1 MIFRRASYPQ
11 ESYTT
16 IPNRL
21 LRGTA
26 GASEVRSDGLS
37 PESLGVLAYLL
48 SHKAEWRVTNRQ
60 LQKVFGVGDSKI
72 TRITRE
78 LMCAGYIRRSEQ
90 TAQSN
95 WDWDVYD
102 TVNPDPENPD
112 LENPDLGK
120 PDPENPDLINT
131 IGKNNNKKEKQSW
144 KKELFA
150 ASPEQISQSVWQEWW
165 EHKIIKNSG
174 RKPTAQMLTRQ
185 TKDFELI
192 SAAGFDV
199 SAVVSFAI
207 SRDWQKI
214 GDVTWEVL
222 GQFKT
227 DTRHDDLMGAV
238 K

>member
-1 MIFRRASYPQ
+1 MNSITTYTPPPQGSSMIFRRACYPQ

-48 SHKAEWRVTNRQ
+48 SHKTEWRVTNRQ

-95 WDWDVYD
+95 WDWDVR
-102 TVNPDPENPD
+102 
-112 LENPDLGK
+112 
-120 PDPENPDLINT
+120 IT
-131 IGKNNNKKEKQSW
+131 IRKKNN
-144 KKELFA
+144 
-150 ASPEQISQSVWQEWW
+150 
-165 EHKIIKNSG
+165 HG
-174 RKPTAQMLTRQ
+174 RKTYLLLPLNRLVNRFGKTGGSIRLLKT
-185 TKDFELI
+185 
-192 SAAGFDV
+192 
-199 SAVVSFAI
+199 
-207 SRDWQKI
+207 
-214 GDVTWEVL
+214 L
-222 GQFKT
+222 GVNQ
-227 DTRHDDLMGAV
+227 RLRC
-238 K
+238 